1 MTKTVLVTGAE
12 GFIGSHLVK
21 FLQTKAWRVIGTYR
35 GNETNSFPKLPNL
48 SFVPC
53 DLRDQQRMEQVLKSI
68 NRVTS
73 LIWAR
78 SLPTVSWADPVETF
92 ESNIMDSRYL
102 FEAVRHMQRAPVIG
116 TRYSSGRYKRT
127 QVGK

>member
-21 FLQTKAWRVIGTYR
+21 FLETKAWRVIGTYQ
-35 GNETNSFPKLPNL
+35 GNGIDSFPKLPNL

-68 NRVTS
+68 
-73 LIWAR
+73 WAR
-78 SLPTVSWADPVETF
+78 RACRRYPVR
-92 ESNIMDSRYL
+92 IPL
-102 FEAVRHMQRAPVIG
+102 KP
-116 TRYSSGRYKRT
+116 SSQT
-127 QVGK
+127 